1 MTAPIF
7 RDFKKANITLFLF
20 FLVGIKRKK
29 MGVRYIPSTQNG
41 GRKTLL
47 F

>member
-7 RDFKKANITLFLF
+7 RDFKKANVALFLV

-29 MGVRYIPSTQNG
+29 IRVTYIPSAQKD
-41 GRKTLL
+41 RKTLQ

>member
-7 RDFKKANITLFLF
+7 RDFKKANVTLFLV

-29 MGVRYIPSTQNG
+29 IRVTCIPSTQKD
-41 GRKTLL
+41 RKTSPL
-47 F
+47 

>member
-7 RDFKKANITLFLF
+7 RDFQKVKVTLLLV

-29 MGVRYIPSTQNG
+29 IRVTCIPSTQKD
-41 GRKTLL
+41 RKTLQL
-47 F
+47 

>member
-7 RDFKKANITLFLF
+7 RDFKKANVTLFLV

-29 MGVRYIPSTQNG
+29 MGVRYRSSTQQD
-41 GRKTLL
+41 RKTLQL
-47 F
+47 